1 MQPKLTGRYR
11 KKMMKVD
18 LHVHCKERS
27 ACARSSEE
35 EQIVAAINSGLDAI
49 VFTDHNRLVP
59 EQHIQELNKKHTPF
73 RVFGGIE
80 LGVES
85 EDIIVLG
92 IHDPSVEV
100 QKWTYRE
107 LHGFVR
113 ERGGFIALVHPFRYH
128 DTINVDLET
137 FRPDA
142 IEIMSSNTP
151 KIARERIHEVSS
163 RLEIPVLCNS
173 DSHESSVIGRYY
185 NIINHFPESE
195 MGMIRLLR
203 SGKFRCN
210 VSYE

>member
-1 MQPKLTGRYR
+1 MESKLTKRYR

-27 ACARSSEE
+27 ACGRSSEE
-35 EQIVAAINSGLDAI
+35 EQIVAAIGSGLDAI
-49 VFTDHNRLVP
+49 VFTDHNRLVS
-59 EQHIQELNKKHTPF
+59 EQHIQKLNKKHTPF

-80 LGVES
+80 VSVES

-92 IHDPSVEV
+92 IHDPSVEA
-100 QKWTYRE
+100 QEWTYRE

-113 ERGGFIALVHPFRYH
+113 ERGGFMALAHPFRYH

-142 IEIMSSNTP
+142 IEIMSNNTP
-151 KIARERIHEVSS
+151 RIARERIHAVSS
-163 RLEIPVLCNS
+163 RLGIPVVCNS
-173 DSHESSVIGRYY
+173 DSHERSVIGRYY
-185 NIINHFPESE
+185 NIINHFPENE

-203 SGKFRCN
+203 SGEFRCN